1 MFGNQVK
8 MWFEINSR
16 RIDKDAIQDIKKQ
29 FKDVLGLTNKADPYS
44 GKKLD
49 EVYLMYCVYDSVDE
63 DSDFGCRKDFQNCQ
77 ANINVSQLLREKVLK
92 KLIPYADF
100 LFTIQEKYGYKFSYN
115 TFVAV
120 QQDLDSEC
128 DNEKP
133 IDFSLDND
141 IIEFLHKIKGFNTLL
156 VEQYH
161 SED

>member
-49 EVYLMYCVYDSVDE
+49 EVYLMYCVYDSVEE

-92 KLIPYADF
+92 NFI
-100 LFTIQEKYGYKFSYN
+100 
-115 TFVAV
+115 
-120 QQDLDSEC
+120 
-128 DNEKP
+128 
-133 IDFSLDND
+133 
-141 IIEFLHKIKGFNTLL
+141 
-156 VEQYH
+156 
-161 SED
+161 

>member
-77 ANINVSQLLREKVLK
+77 ANINISQLLREKVLK
-92 KLIPYADF
+92 KLMQNADF
-100 LFTIQEKYGYKFSYN
+100 LFDIQEKYGYKFSYN
-115 TFVAV
+115 TFVSV
-120 QQDLDSEC
+120 QQDLDSEF

-161 SED
+161 SES